1 LEPGVPHILVIEDEP
16 TIQLVIR
23 KTLTRLGGY
32 EVTVSENVTESLA
45 LARTGQIAL
54 VLMDVSLAH
63 SEYAGELIDGLAF
76 TRLLKADPA
85 TRAIPVLLVTAH
97 ARPGDAERL
106 CAASGAEG
114 YLAKPFAHPIEL
126 VEKVRAMLQP
136 PGQPRPVTLE
146 QG

>member
-1 LEPGVPHILVIEDEP
+1 MPHILVIEDEP

-32 EVTVSENVTESLA
+32 DVTVSENVTHSLE

-54 VLMDVSLAH
+54 ILMDVSLAH
-63 SEYAGELIDGLAF
+63 SRYAGELIDGLAF

-85 TRAIPVLLVTAH
+85 TQAIPVLLVTAH

-114 YLAKPFAHPIEL
+114 YIAKPFAHPADL
-126 VEKVRAMLQP
+126 VQKVRAMLPSPDPSP
-136 PGQPRPVTLE
+136 PASPA